1 MTKKPNS
8 NEYYLVGNYN
18 DGVND
23 NMIFY
28 ASLLNQTQ
36 QDSRVKGNGNDYA
49 HNADTILGSNDLII
63 TGKTEETNL
72 GYYDVFL
79 SKTNGFNWSTS
90 FVNNELL
97 HIIDKKQPNFYLYP
111 NPVVEILNISPN
123 GNRKQFYIF
132 NESGYLV
139 KKIDGNTNQIDVSKL
154 KKGVYFLS
162 TKMNAEKNS
171 VCFMKL

>member
-1 MTKKPNS
+1 M
-8 NEYYLVGNYN
+8 
-18 DGVND
+18 
-23 NMIFY
+23 
-28 ASLLNQTQ
+28 
-36 QDSRVKGNGNDYA
+36 
-49 HNADTILGSNDLII
+49 
-63 TGKTEETNL
+63 
-72 GYYDVFL
+72 
-79 SKTNGFNWSTS
+79 
-90 FVNNELL
+90 L
-97 HIIDKKQPNFYLYP
+97 HTIDKKQPNFYLYP

-139 KKIDGNTNQIDVSKL
+139 KKIDGNTSQIDVSRL